1 MSAPTPPT
9 PPNPPTNFH
18 ELLDAYFDGTLS
30 PADLARFDEALL
42 TDASLREA
50 VALQREI
57 DASLARLYTYPG
69 MRELPAPVPVTETT
83 STTTNPAIP
92 GSWLLKRSTWLGAI
106 AASLLAAAVFVY
118 WPRAEF
124 TLIPAERVYQRTLA
138 TGWNPA
144 FICETDEEFVRV
156 VAERFGQ
163 GLLIPSATT
172 GVVLNGWAYSDDYA
186 GSPISPQT
194 MILMAHAEGQPVM
207 VLMDTARNDR
217 TVTVPPESGLQ
228 VFRRRVGR
236 LVLYELT
243 PLDRA
248 IVIEAARLVD

>member
-1 MSAPTPPT
+1 MNAPTPP
-9 PPNPPTNFH
+9 PNFH
-18 ELLDAYFDGTLS
+18 DQIDAYLDGLLSGEQRERFESALRDDPTL
-30 PADLARFDEALL
+30 RH
-42 TDASLREA
+42 A
-50 VALQREI
+50 VALQGQI
-57 DASLARLYTYPG
+57 DESLARLYTYPG
-69 MRELPAPVPVTETT
+69 LGDIPSPESQPAANKT
-83 STTTNPAIP
+83 SPALRAQDR
-92 GSWLLKRSTWLGAI
+92 WYLKRTTWLGAL
-106 AASLLAAAVFVY
+106 AASLLAAAVYVY

-144 FICETDEEFVRV
+144 FVCDTDEEFVRV

-163 GLLIPSATT
+163 GLLIPSATP

-194 MILMAHAEGQPVM
+194 MILMAHAQDAPVM

-217 TVTVPPESGLQ
+217 KVDVPPQSGLR
-228 VFRRRVGR
+228 VFRKRIGR

-243 PLDRA
+243 PLDRP
-248 IVIEAARLVD
+248 IVIEAARLTQ